1 MTNLCSKWLPLFSY
15 ISRQHYWVFQP
26 SSLSNINLRVWCLYF
41 PQLINHPV
49 FLIHASELQLEA
61 PKQWASCDNS
71 EGASRRGKLHI
82 ERVLTAPEAHTHS
95 IRSLKTLPIS
105 SLNWSKCLGNSAQTI
120 LAFVICAQSSPECFA
135 IDPNRVEQEHRLCLK
150 AWPHQSFSVLTASP
164 AVVTKSN

>member
-1 MTNLCSKWLPLFSY
+1 MVPRGPQATKVLCYRAMTQLTMAEWCSGDWTQLVLISFPGKMTNLCSRWLPVFSY

-61 PKQWASCDNS
+61 PKQRASCDNS

-82 ERVLTAPEAHTHS
+82 ERLLTGPEVHTHS
-95 IRSLKTLPIS
+95 VRSLKTLPVI
-105 SLNWSKCLGNSAQTI
+105 SLNWSKCLGNSAHTT
-120 LAFVICAQSSPECFA
+120 LAFVISA
-135 IDPNRVEQEHRLCLK
+135 
-150 AWPHQSFSVLTASP
+150 
-164 AVVTKSN
+164 